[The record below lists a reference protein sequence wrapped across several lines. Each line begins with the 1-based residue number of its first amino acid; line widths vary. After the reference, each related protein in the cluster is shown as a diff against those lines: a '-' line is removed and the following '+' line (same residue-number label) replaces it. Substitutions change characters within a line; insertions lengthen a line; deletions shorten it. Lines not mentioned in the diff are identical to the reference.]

1 MLAPF
6 EFWASA
12 RLLARSLGFF
22 GVVSLPA
29 PFRDCPP
36 SRFRVLLVPHNLP
49 LPRQSFARCFTAAT
63 AGERGGSRRRSE
75 GPDGGEGREFVRSRR
90 GEEKRQEK
98 KKEKKVRKLTLRL
111 HRRGDRL
118 AAPGSAAPVR
128 GGPNIRVIG
137 LGRARGERGVRV
149 GEELGRV

>member
-1 MLAPF
+1 MEAKDANSF
-6 EFWASA
+6 
-12 RLLARSLGFF
+12 
-22 GVVSLPA
+22 
-29 PFRDCPP
+29 D
-36 SRFRVLLVPHNLP
+36 LVE
-49 LPRQSFARCFTAAT
+49 
-63 AGERGGSRRRSE
+63 ERR
-75 GPDGGEGREFVRSRR
+75 
-90 GEEKRQEK
+90 RQEK